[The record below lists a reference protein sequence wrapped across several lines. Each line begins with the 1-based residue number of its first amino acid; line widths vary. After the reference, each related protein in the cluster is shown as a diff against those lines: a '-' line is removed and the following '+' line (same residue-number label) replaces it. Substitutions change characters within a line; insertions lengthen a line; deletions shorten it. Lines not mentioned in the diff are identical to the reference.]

1 MSGRGIKIAIQ
12 ITKAIIPIVLEALEK
27 VEQAKSPQSQG
38 GTKITKEERRKI
50 AIDISLSAVPEL
62 HDALLKVITKEI

>member
-12 ITKAIIPIVLEALEK
+12 ITKTIIPIILEALQK
-27 VEQAKSPQSQG
+27 VEQAKSPQSEG
-38 GTKITKEERRKI
+38 GSKITKEERQQI

-62 HDALLKVITKEI
+62 HDALLKVIRKEI